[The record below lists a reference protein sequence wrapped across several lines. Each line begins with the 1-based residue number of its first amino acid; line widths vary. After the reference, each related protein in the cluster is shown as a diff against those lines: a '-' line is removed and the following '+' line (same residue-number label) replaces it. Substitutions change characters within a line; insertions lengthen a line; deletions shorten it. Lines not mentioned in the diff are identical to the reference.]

1 MKKYII
7 LIVILAFITSFI
19 LGLYMQKLKKINE
32 PNAFEAEY
40 IESRTDEIS
49 IDGTDMTQKTNAM
62 EYTTTPNTRVIK
74 RILYKEC
81 NHLIENEEIIS
92 KNLINKDETEIQNE
106 YSDWIIQRFTP
117 NEVTLYKEKD
127 DFCNE
132 HYLVKD
138 VEGEI
143 IIFGLD
149 KNDDEREVIRETGIK
164 TKYLSD
170 TDISN
175 LKEGIKVFSNKEL
188 NTLIE
193 DYE

>member
-1 MKKYII
+1 
-7 LIVILAFITSFI
+7 
-19 LGLYMQKLKKINE
+19 MQKLKKINE

-40 IESRTDEIS
+40 IESKTDEIS
-49 IDGTDMTQKTNAM
+49 IDETDVIQKTNSM
-62 EYTTTPNTRVIK
+62 EYTTTPNTKIIE

-81 NHLIENEEIIS
+81 NHLIENEETIS
-92 KNLINKDETEIQNE
+92 KNLINKNESEIQDE

-117 NEVTLYKEKD
+117 NEVILYKEKD

-138 VEGEI
+138 IEGEI
-143 IIFGLD
+143 IVFGLD
-149 KNDDEREVIRETGIK
+149 KNDKEREVIRETGIQ

-175 LKEGIKVFSNKEL
+175 LKNGIKVFSNKEL
-188 NTLIE
+188 NTIIE